1 MSNNEHTPGLWRLTS
16 SLMVYGGTEPIASVG
31 SVFLSSQTNEA
42 NARLIAATPDLLD
55 VCQRLAA
62 WGRGEHHAGGR
73 AQAALADILFAN
85 AAALDK
91 ATEGEET

>member
-1 MSNNEHTPGLWRLTS
+1 MAWRADTFQPPEPGFQDEWCVRDDDGLHCVARDVKDEATARRL
-16 SLMVYGGTEPIASVG
+16 
-31 SVFLSSQTNEA
+31 
-42 NARLIAATPDLLD
+42 AATPDLLD

-91 ATEGEET
+91 ATKREETA